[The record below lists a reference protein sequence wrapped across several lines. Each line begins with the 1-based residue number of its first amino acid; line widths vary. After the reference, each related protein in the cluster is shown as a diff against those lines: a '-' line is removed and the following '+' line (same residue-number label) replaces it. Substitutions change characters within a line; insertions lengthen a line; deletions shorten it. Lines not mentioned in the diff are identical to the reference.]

1 MKKIF
6 LNLFLVTAA
15 VLSMVSCSDETLD
28 PVASVAKNVEFT
40 TPAGGNY
47 VLTAATA
54 GTTAV
59 TVKWSSADL
68 GYSAAVTYSL
78 QVVKA
83 SSDFSSPQSFVLGT
97 FNENTNSNYEKELTQ
112 RQLNSMLLGAGGAIG
127 AEGDFKMRVVAAP
140 STQVITSTNG
150 VTAISKE
157 ISFKGNP
164 YDTYDEFDRLYV
176 PGNYGGASTF
186 ADWAPENAPRLFS
199 ANNNGKYEG
208 FVWMNNASPA
218 FKFTPGPAWSGDKGE
233 SNPSGA
239 FTGILGTAE
248 NIKPADGAGTYF
260 FEVDWTAGTYT
271 MGKRQVAIIGNATP
285 NKWDNPTYLVFDTNP
300 SSPYYRMYT
309 IDLALVADEFLVR
322 LKDDWSVKMGNLSGN
337 NGENLVVT
345 SQNKIKLGGGNM
357 KVPTAGNYKVVL
369 DLNNSANYNLRL
381 IPN

>member
-6 LNLFLVTAA
+6 LNLFLVTSA
-15 VLSMVSCSDETLD
+15 LISMVSCSDETLD

-40 TPAGGNY
+40 TPAGENY

-54 GTTAV
+54 GETAV
-59 TVKWSSADL
+59 TVKWASADF

-78 QVVKA
+78 QVVKESA
-83 SSDFSSPQSFVLGT
+83 DFSSPQSFVLGS

-112 RQLNSMLLGAGGAIG
+112 KQLNSMLLGAGGAIG
-127 AEGDFKMRVVAAP
+127 VEGDFKMRVVARP
-140 STQVITSTNG
+140 STQVLTSTNG
-150 VTAISKE
+150 ITAVSSE
-157 ISFKGNP
+157 VAFKGSP

-186 ADWAPENAPRLFS
+186 ADWAPDNAPRLFS

-233 SNPSGA
+233 SNPTGA
-239 FTGILGTAE
+239 FSGILGTAE

-260 FEVDWTAGTYT
+260 FTVDWTAGTYT
-271 MGKRQVAIIGNATP
+271 MGKRQVAIIGDATP
-285 NKWDNPTYLVFDTNP
+285 AKWSATYLDFDTDP
-300 SSPYYRMYT
+300 ASPYFRMYT
-309 IDLALVADEFLVR
+309 KNLSLTADKFLIR
-322 LKDDWSVKMGNLSGN
+322 LKDDWSEKMGTVSGN
-337 NGENLVVT
+337 YEDVET
-345 SQNKIKLGGGNM
+345 TTQNKIKLGGGDM
-357 KVPTAGNYKVVL
+357 KVPAAGNYIVVL

>member
-6 LNLFLVTAA
+6 LSLIILTGAISS
-15 VLSMVSCSDETLD
+15 LVSCSDED
-28 PVASVAKNVEFT
+28 RGPVASVVQDIVLS

-47 VLTAATA
+47 VLTAPTA
-54 GTTAV
+54 GTDAV
-59 TVKWSSADL
+59 VVKWSSADF
-68 GYSAAVTYSL
+68 GYSSAVTYSL
-78 QVVKA
+78 QVAKA
-83 SSDFSSPQSFVLGT
+83 TDDFSSPQSFVLGS
-97 FNENTNSNYEKELTQ
+97 FNENSNSTYEKTLTQ

-127 AEGDFKMRVVAAP
+127 AEGQFKMRVVGTP
-140 STQVITSTNG
+140 STQLASSSNG
-150 VTAISKE
+150 IKSVSQE
-157 ISFKGNP
+157 VSFTGNP
-164 YDTYDEFDRLYV
+164 FDTYDEFDRIYV
-176 PGNYGGASTF
+176 PGNYGGASGF
-186 ADWAPENAPRLFS
+186 SDWNPGNAPRLFS

-260 FEVDWTAGTYT
+260 FTVDWTAKTYT
-271 MGKRQVAIIGNATP
+271 MGKRQVAIIGDATP
-285 NKWDNPTYLVFDTNP
+285 AKWSATYLDFDTNP
-300 SSPYYRMYT
+300 ASPYYRMYT
-309 IDLALVADEFLVR
+309 KDLTLTADKFLIR
-322 LKDDWSVKMGNLSGN
+322 LKDDWSEKMGTTSGN
-337 NGENLVVT
+337 YEDVVT
-345 SQNKIKLGGGNM
+345 TTQNKIKLGGGDM